1 MAEIYLLDKLKS
13 VEQTFNELTRRLAD
27 PDTASNPDEYQ
38 KIAKS
43 RSSLEE
49 VVDTYETWKTT
60 QDELVGARQILKEW
74 ISTWDR
80 FCTSDQYIRIYE
92 NFWNSPEGCV
102 SVVQDYAAK
111 GSL

>member
-60 QDELVGARQILKEW
+60 QDELVGARQILKE
-74 ISTWDR
+74 SN
-80 FCTSDQYIRIYE
+80 SD
-92 NFWNSPEGCV
+92 
-102 SVVQDYAAK
+102 
-111 GSL
+111 L